1 VTRPA
6 GPADPDIAKAEAA
19 PAAEPAARPDDADPP
34 DVHDG
39 DGDGG
44 DGPDEPEYVLAPA
57 GRGRRALTAL
67 LVLVLAGALVAAGL
81 AIGAATGIG
90 RPYVPTDDAIDT
102 GFARDMIVHHEQA
115 VKMAEIARDYS
126 TDGPIKLL
134 AFDIETQQIGQVG
147 QMRGW
152 LATWGLSEN
161 TDRPHM
167 SWMPAALGHVHDSA
181 DGALMPGMATT
192 AQMRRLAALKGTK
205 QGDILFLQLMIRHH
219 EGGLAMA
226 KYAAA
231 NAKVDYVSGLAG
243 KIVTAQTSEVLQM
256 EQMLLARGGQK
267 LPADN

>member
-6 GPADPDIAKAEAA
+6 GPADPDLDKPE
-19 PAAEPAARPDDADPP
+19 EPAARLDDADPP
-34 DVHDG
+34 ELDG
-39 DGDGG
+39 EDGGDDGDGG
-44 DGPDEPEYVLAPA
+44 GDEPEYVLAPA
-57 GRGRRALTAL
+57 GRGRRALTTL
-67 LVLVLAGALVAAGL
+67 LVLILAAALVAAGV

-90 RPYVPTDDAIDT
+90 RPYVPTDEAVDT

-126 TDGPIKLL
+126 TDGPVKLL

-161 TDRPHM
+161 TDRAHM
-167 SWMPAALGHVHDSA
+167 SWMPATLGHQHDTA

-192 AQMRRLAALKGTK
+192 AQMRRLSDLKGTK

-231 NAKVDYVSGLAG
+231 NARVDYVRGLAD

-267 LPADN
+267 LPSD